1 MKYRFKGY
9 FIIGVVIYS
18 VFLSQLSSASTINS
32 LPIEKCK
39 VLGNNKSNSAIRYED
54 SGHIEDWS
62 NFLRPIGNVRT
73 ILIPLDTPDSPHIST
88 IEQVKTFADE
98 LSKEY
103 SRLSNRLLKLDVEV
117 LNRWITLPRKG
128 TDYESSLEW
137 WVKVQD
143 AIKASDPLIDYSKF
157 DLVIFKHDELSST
170 VTSAGAL
177 PMWTQTLPDGI
188 KVLRGVYI
196 GRDYWVSIG
205 EGVPEAIHEI
215 GHVFGLPD
223 LYMQNPDGTV
233 PVGIF
238 DLMSSFNSKYQSQF
252 LGWHKWKLGWIPDQS
267 VVCASSGSSQLF
279 DFVGDRDK
287 PRVVVIPISSSR
299 LLALE
304 LFYSNASDKNPSLI
318 AYTVDTDKFVWT
330 SNGTAGK
337 VSPIQMLRP
346 INAVAAP
353 KNYGDLNLGARFFL
367 NDSVKVNNA
376 TIKVVYMQND
386 EVSVSYTPEGQQ
398 EVVSDR
404 AKQEAEAKK
413 AAEIKAKQEADA
425 KAAAELKAKQ
435 EAEAKAAAKL
445 KTQQESA
452 AKTALAKKKT
462 TILCVKGKTLKKV
475 TAAKPKCPAGYKK
488 K

>member
-1 MKYRFKGY
+1 MKYKFKRL
-9 FIIGVVIYS
+9 FFIGVIVYS
-18 VFLSQLSSASTINS
+18 VLVSQIANASSLDL

-39 VLGNNKSNSAIRYED
+39 VIGSNKLNSATRYED

-62 NFLRPIGNVRT
+62 NFLRPIGNIRS
-73 ILIPLDTPDSPHIST
+73 ILIPLDTPDSRHVTS
-88 IEQVKTFADE
+88 IEKIKIFAKE
-98 LSKEY
+98 LSSEY
-103 SRLSNRLLKLDVEV
+103 SRLSHNSLKLDIEV
-117 LNRWITLPRKG
+117 LDNWITLPRKG
-128 TDYESSLEW
+128 TDYENSLEW

-143 AIKASDPLIDYSKF
+143 AIQASDPLIDFSKF
-157 DLVIFKHDELSST
+157 DLVIFKHDEQSST

-205 EGVPEAIHEI
+205 QGVSEAIHEI

-223 LYMQNPDGTV
+223 LYMQNSDGTV

-267 VVCASSGSSQLF
+267 VVCASSGSSQIF
-279 DFVGDRDK
+279 DFVADRDK
-287 PRVVVIPISSSR
+287 TRVVVIPITSSR
-299 LLALE
+299 LLSLE
-304 LFYSNASDKNPSLI
+304 LYFSNASDNNPSLI

-367 NDSVKVNNA
+367 NDSVKIDNA
-376 TIKVVYMQND
+376 TIKVVYMQNNV
-386 EVSVSYTPEGQQ
+386 VSISYTPEGKQ

-404 AKQEAEAKK
+404 VKQEAEAKLAAELKAKQEAEAK
-413 AAEIKAKQEADA
+413 AAAD

-435 EAEAKAAAKL
+435 EAEAKAKA
-445 KTQQESA
+445 SA
-452 AKTALAKKKT
+452 TKKI
-462 TILCVKGKTLKKV
+462 TITCVKGKLTRKV
-475 TAAKPKCPAGYKK
+475 TAVNPKCPEGYKK